1 METLKV
7 FVKDKNGQTLAGF
20 RWIADALDY
29 CSEKHG
35 LDIKIWSGGAL
46 VWEQD
51 VDGLLSS
58 LDTNRV
64 GLIERR
70 IAAHAANFQ
79 ARPVGRRPRIKP
91 GAAAVALLLLFA
103 SCTHTEPLAV
113 GSGIVGPKTG
123 KSVRMDILG
132 LIQLLPAERGGI
144 RDACTRGGID
154 TVGTGEIQYTRTFIV
169 NAATTII
176 TGR

>member
-1 METLKV
+1 METLKA
-7 FVKDKNGQTLAGF
+7 FVKDRTGQTLAGF
-20 RWIADALDY
+20 RYISNALTYCDQGRGFGLGIWCSGAKVWDQDTDSEVHTAD
-29 CSEKHG
+29 E
-35 LDIKIWSGGAL
+35 
-46 VWEQD
+46 
-51 VDGLLSS
+51 
-58 LDTNRV
+58 NRTAI
-64 GLIERR
+64 IERR
-70 IAAHAANFQ
+70 MAVAADDLQ
-79 ARPVGRRPRIKP
+79 RRLARKRRRMTP
-91 GAAAVALLLLFA
+91 GAGAVALLLLLA

-154 TVGTGEIQYTRTFIV
+154 TVGTGEIQYTRTFVV